1 MTTEEKL
8 KDYKIEVEEYQ
19 ADFKLLLKIK
29 DIAEHLHYKTT
40 QQRRFGS
47 GDLDMETF
55 LEEIIE
61 SADEAIIHLVKEFA
75 DIYADIQPS
84 EAEYTIKAGKLG
96 YAFTW
101 LVNLGGAKDDNER
114 EKILQDWLKE
124 LEEKKSAK
132 END

>member
-8 KDYKIEVEEYQ
+8 EDYKIEVEEYQ
-19 ADFKLLLKIK
+19 EDFKLLLRIK

-40 QQRRFGS
+40 QQRRFSS
-47 GDLDMETF
+47 GDPDMETF

-61 SADEAIIHLVKEFA
+61 NADEAIIHLVEEFA

-101 LVNLGGAKDDNER
+101 LTKLGGASDDEER

-124 LEEKKSAK
+124 LAEKKTA

>member
-8 KDYKIEVEEYQ
+8 EDYKIEVEEYQ
-19 ADFKLLLKIK
+19 EEFKLLLRIK

-40 QQRRFGS
+40 QQRRFSS
-47 GDLDMETF
+47 GDPDMETF

-61 SADEAIIHLVKEFA
+61 NADEAIIHLVKEFA

-101 LVNLGGAKDDNER
+101 LTKLGGAADDDER
-114 EKILQDWLKE
+114 EKILQDWLAE
-124 LEEKKSAK
+124 LAEKKSAK
-132 END
+132 ND

>member
-8 KDYKIEVEEYQ
+8 GDYKIEVEEYQ
-19 ADFKLLLKIK
+19 EDFKLLLRIK

-40 QQRRFGS
+40 QQRRFSS
-47 GDLDMETF
+47 GDPDMEIM
-55 LEEIIE
+55 LEEIIKN
-61 SADEAIIHLVKEFA
+61 ADEAIIHLVKEFA

-101 LVNLGGAKDDNER
+101 LMKLDGAADDNER
-114 EKILQDWLKE
+114 EQILKDWLKE
-124 LEEKKSAK
+124 ISEKKSAK
-132 END
+132 ND

>member
-8 KDYKIEVEEYQ
+8 EDYKIEVEEYQ
-19 ADFKLLLKIK
+19 ENFKLLLRIK

-47 GDLDMETF
+47 GDPDMEIM
-55 LEEIIE
+55 LEEIIKN
-61 SADEAIIHLVKEFA
+61 ADEAIIHLVEEFA

-84 EAEYTIKAGKLG
+84 EGEYTVRAGKLG
-96 YAFTW
+96 YAFTG
-101 LVNLGGAKDDNER
+101 LVNLGGAKDDDER

-124 LEEKKSAK
+124 ISEKKSA

>member
-8 KDYKIEVEEYQ
+8 GDYKIEVEEYQ
-19 ADFKLLLKIK
+19 EDFKLLLRIK

-40 QQRRFGS
+40 QQRRFSS
-47 GDLDMETF
+47 GDPDMEIM
-55 LEEIIE
+55 LEEIIKN
-61 SADEAIIHLVKEFA
+61 ADEAIIHLVKEFE

-101 LVNLGGAKDDNER
+101 LTKLGGAANDDER

-124 LEEKKSAK
+124 ISEKKSA